1 MMRGEFDSCMEKV
14 HRAESAIETQLQL
27 ASAKFEPVEH
37 FLDRMSKKLAREY
50 GPSTALQRRGGCS
63 PQP

>member
-1 MMRGEFDSCMEKV
+1 
-14 HRAESAIETQLQL
+14 L

-50 GPSTALQRRGGCS
+50 GPSTALQRRGGMQATALNTFEVQYS
-63 PQP
+63 IPHPKDAPTRLRSL